1 MTIHAKI
8 IADSTNPDGERLL
21 TYELE
26 YPRFIHSEFMT
37 HRDFSRNASSSRA
50 IPINRMIALIWKDM
64 AKPIHWGKKQSGMQA
79 REEVTGIRRALGKFI
94 WSATGTMVLAA
105 GWLMEK
111 IGIHKQVANR
121 MMEPWSHIKV
131 VMTTAKM
138 RNWENLRLHTDAQP
152 EIHELAIRMRKAMYA
167 SVTTRI
173 EWGAWHLPYVTNYEL
188 TTYHLG
194 IQKQISASC
203 AAQVSYRRLDSS
215 VDKAKKIYDMLIN
228 ADVIHA
234 SPFEHPAKAVK
245 GGGTGNFSG
254 TGWRQLR
261 ADSEEERRL
270 SDDKNSIRGS

>member
-1 MTIHAKI
+1 MTINAKI
-8 IADSTNPDGERLL
+8 IADSTNPDNYRLI
-21 TYELE
+21 TFELE

-79 REEVTGIRRALGKFI
+79 KEEVTGIRKVLGKFI
-94 WSATGTMVLAA
+94 WSATGTVVLAA

-131 VMTTAKM
+131 VMTTAKLL
-138 RNWENLRLHTDAQP
+138 NWENLRLHPDAQP
-152 EIHELAIRMRKAMYA
+152 EINELAVRMKKAMYA
-167 SVTTRI
+167 SVTTPI
-173 EWGAWHLPYVTNYEL
+173 KWGDWHLPYVTDYEL
-188 TTYHLG
+188 TTFDLG
-194 IQKQISASC
+194 VQKQISASC

-215 VDKAKKIYDMLIN
+215 VDKAKKIYHMLIN

-245 GGGTGNFSG
+245 DGGTGNFSG

-261 ADSEEERRL
+261 ADIEEERRFN
-270 SDDKNSIRGS
+270 DYKTTV